1 MFDSLLFDL
10 MLVVLIGILSQWVAW
25 RFRMPAIVVMS
36 VAGLLVGPIFGL
48 INPRES
54 MGDLFGPI
62 ITFAVALIL
71 FEGSLN
77 LDFKEIRGFNKPV
90 ARIVTI
96 GAFIAWIAGSLAAH
110 YLAGFSFA
118 VSFIIGGLFIVTGP
132 TVILPLLRQAKLK
145 PRPAAILKWEG
156 IVVDPFGA
164 LLAVFA
170 FEFIRFVN
178 NEVTLNCISII
189 LCGVSFCGSSWVGDC
204 VEFLA
209 MHSNVGA
216 FRNF

>member
-48 INPRES
+48 INPQES

-90 ARIVTI
+90 LRIITI

-110 YLAGFSFA
+110 YVA
-118 VSFIIGGLFIVTGP
+118 
-132 TVILPLLRQAKLK
+132 
-145 PRPAAILKWEG
+145 
-156 IVVDPFGA
+156 
-164 LLAVFA
+164 
-170 FEFIRFVN
+170 
-178 NEVTLNCISII
+178 
-189 LCGVSFCGSSWVGDC
+189 
-204 VEFLA
+204 
-209 MHSNVGA
+209 
-216 FRNF
+216 

>member
-1 MFDSLLFDL
+1 M
-10 MLVVLIGILSQWVAW
+10 GCVAI
-25 RFRMPAIVVMS
+25 PNAGNCCDVGG
-36 VAGLLVGPIFGL
+36 GLLVGPIFGF
-48 INPRES
+48 INPQES

-90 ARIVTI
+90 LRIVTI

-110 YLAGFSFA
+110 YVAGLSLS

-170 FEFIRFVN
+170 FEFIRLLN
-178 NEVTLNCISII
+178 SEVTLN
-189 LCGVSFCGSSWVGDC
+189 SFLLFFAASLFAVLFGCGDC
-204 VEFLA
+204 ADSWLCI
-209 MHSNVGA
+209 
-216 FRNF
+216 